1 MNARQSFTLQM
12 HPGVYPYLITRIVP
26 AMYHIILLP
35 KGQQTEL
42 VEIAR
47 TQMSF
52 NKLESCLVLSANE
65 GVYLYPDGSE
75 ARSSHVPFGGILMYN
90 QLKPCRIFSEDQE
103 LRERKEFL
111 EKHIESLKQG
121 GYVLGDTTKGG
132 KKPTPQEADNL
143 RGNQENGVPKG
154 LVPCPRCGEWRG
166 TCLDLIPDFGE
177 SIVRV
182 NCLCQNDNRCANC
195 GDLLYERKLNANYYD
210 PKDGRIW
217 HVAGFCGFGHIC
229 KLPALNQK

>member
-1 MNARQSFTLQM
+1 MNVGQGFTLQM

-26 AMYHIILLP
+26 AMYHIIILP
-35 KGQQTEL
+35 KGKQNEL
-42 VEIAR
+42 AEIAR

-52 NKLESCLVLSANE
+52 NKLESCLVLGAKE
-65 GVYLYPDGSE
+65 AVYLYTEGSE
-75 ARSSHVPFGGILMYN
+75 VMSSDVPFGGTLIHN
-90 QLKPCRIFSEDQE
+90 QLKPCKIFSEDQD

-111 EKHIESLKQG
+111 EKHIGSLKQG
-121 GYVLGDTTKGG
+121 GYFLGDTTKGG

-154 LVPCPRCGEWRG
+154 LVLCPRCGDWRG
-166 TCLDLIPDFGE
+166 TCLNLIQDLGE
-177 SIVRV
+177 YIVRV
-182 NCLCQNDNRCANC
+182 SCLCQNDNRCAGC
-195 GDLLYERKLNANYYD
+195 GDLLCHRKLNGNNYD

-217 HVAGFCGFGHIC
+217 HLPAFSGFGHIC